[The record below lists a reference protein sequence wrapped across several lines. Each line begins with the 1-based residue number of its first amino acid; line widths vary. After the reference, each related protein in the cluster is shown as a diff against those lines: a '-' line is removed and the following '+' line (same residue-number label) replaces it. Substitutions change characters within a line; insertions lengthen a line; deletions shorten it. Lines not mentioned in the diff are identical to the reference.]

1 MKVRLLGQAGLRV
14 SELCLGTMTFG
25 EARGQWGASR
35 DQARA
40 VFDAYS
46 DAGGNFLDT
55 ANTYQDGESE
65 RMIGEFVGADRD
77 AYVIATKY
85 SLAEASSTNPN
96 ASGNHRRNLLR
107 SIEASLKRLGTD
119 YIDLFWVHAWDG
131 MTRDEEVMRGLDDA
145 VRSGKIMYIGFSD
158 APAWV
163 ISRCDAIAEVR
174 GWSRLAAVQFNYN
187 LVERT
192 PEREIVPM
200 ATDLGMAMVVW
211 GGLASGLLSGKYRR
225 GEGPSQG
232 RLADPM
238 FKGRGLTDENFVIV
252 DAVREIADELGASP
266 SQVSLAWLKSRS
278 PDLIPILGARTA
290 DQLADNLGCLTVG
303 LSEAQRAR
311 LDGVSAFPLGFPSAF
326 LASPAINALLHG
338 RWKERLD
345 VRRRGSG
352 HCKNNETP

>member
-1 MKVRLLGQAGLRV
+1 MKLQLLGKAGLRV

-25 EARGQWGASR
+25 EARGAWGASR

-55 ANTYQDGESE
+55 ANTYQDGGSE
-65 RMIGEFVGADRD
+65 RMVGEFVGIDRD

-85 SLAEASSTNPN
+85 SLGEASSANPN

-107 SIEASLKRLGTD
+107 SIEASLKRLDTD
-119 YIDLFWVHAWDG
+119 YIDLFWIHAWDG
-131 MTRDEEVMRGLDDA
+131 LTQDEEVVRALDDA

-200 ATDLGMAMVVW
+200 ATDLGMAMVTW
-211 GGLASGLLSGKYRR
+211 GGLASGLLSGKYRQ
-225 GEGPSQG
+225 GEVTDEG
-232 RLADPM
+232 RLSGAM
-238 FKGRGLTDENFVIV
+238 FKGRGLTDENFMIV
-252 DAVREIADELGASP
+252 DAVRAIAHELGSTP
-266 SQVSLAWLKSRS
+266 SRVSLAWLKSRS
-278 PDLIPILGARTA
+278 PDLIPIVGARTA
-290 DQLADNLGCLTVG
+290 DQLADNLGCLTVS
-303 LSEAQRAR
+303 LSDEQVAR
-311 LDGVSAFPLGFPSAF
+311 LDAASAVPAGFPSAF
-326 LASPAINALLHG
+326 LASPAIDALLHG
-338 RWKERLD
+338 RWKDRLN
-345 VRRRGSG
+345 VQRRGTSHCRG
-352 HCKNNETP
+352 HERS

>member
-25 EARGQWGASR
+25 EARGRWGASR

-40 VFDAYS
+40 VFDAYG

-65 RMIGEFVGADRD
+65 RMVGEFVGADRD
-77 AYVIATKY
+77 AWVIATKY
-85 SLAEASSTNPN
+85 SLAEASSSNPN

-131 MTRDEEVMRGLDDA
+131 LTRDEEVMRALDDA
-145 VRSGKIMYIGFSD
+145 VRSGKIMYVGFSD

-163 ISRCDAIAEVR
+163 MSRSDAIAEVR

-211 GGLASGLLSGKYRR
+211 GGLAGGLLSGKYRK
-225 GEGPSQG
+225 GESAAEG
-232 RLADPM
+232 RLSDPM
-238 FKGRGLTDENFVIV
+238 FKGRGLTNENFIII
-252 DAVREIADELGASP
+252 DTLRAVADELGASP
-266 SQVSLAWLKSRS
+266 SQVSLAWLRARS
-278 PDLIPILGARTA
+278 PDLIPIIGARTA
-290 DQLADNLGCLTVG
+290 EQLADNLGCLTVA
-303 LSEAQRAR
+303 LSDDQRSR
-311 LDGVSAFPLGFPSAF
+311 LDAVSAVPAGFPSAF
-326 LASPAINALLHG
+326 LASPAIDALLHG
-338 RWKERLD
+338 RWKDRLNSPK
-345 VRRRGSG
+345 RGTS
-352 HCKNNETP
+352 HCRNNETS